1 MWLCVVQN
9 LYLKLGKSYEQE
21 AGVFEAVAYVEAL
34 RAKDEDKG
42 EAEDDDTYVFSTCCM
57 LHHLCSSDQLS
68 V

>member
-1 MWLCVVQN
+1 MGLCVVQN

-34 RAKDEDKG
+34 RAKDEDK
-42 EAEDDDTYVFSTCCM
+42 DDDTYVFSTCCM
-57 LHHLCSSDQLS
+57 LHTIFARWIKGS